1 MSDSLNYIFSNEGI
15 EELRGRLGLGNP
27 DSEAD
32 EYDGDIPVED
42 VIDVGEPIDEGME
55 FIQEET
61 IDTDYAPTVEPGGL
75 TFPWPISVSSTTSRI
90 AQDGST
96 VFDIVVS
103 FDDVPGAT
111 DYEVR
116 YVART

>member
-1 MSDSLNYIFSNEGI
+1 MSESLNYIFSNEGI
-15 EELRGRLGLGNP
+15 QELRDRLGLQNP
-27 DSEAD
+27 DSENE
-32 EYDGDIPVED
+32 EYDGDIPIED
-42 VIDVGEPIDEGME
+42 AGDADGPIDDTME
-55 FIQEET
+55 FVQEDT
-61 IDTDYAPTVEPGGL
+61 IDTDYAPEVEPGGL
-75 TFPWPISVSSTTSRI
+75 TFPWPINVSSTTSRI

>member
-1 MSDSLNYIFSNEGI
+1 MSNSLNYIFSNEGI
-15 EELRGRLGLGNP
+15 EELRERLGLENP
-27 DSEAD
+27 NNEIDDDA
-32 EYDGDIPVED
+32 GDIPLED
-42 VIDVGEPIDEGME
+42 IVDVGDPVDEGME